1 MEHRG
6 YEIARIRNYGGYQIT
21 LASMFYKIFDK
32 KAGSGISL
40 NEQLA
45 KELHEPVIKNFK
57 KEMSMWDLKAIF
69 ENILQWLSV
78 MKL

>member
-32 KAGSGISL
+32 KAGSGLSL
-40 NEQLA
+40 NETT
-45 KELHEPVIKNFK
+45 
-57 KEMSMWDLKAIF
+57 S
-69 ENILQWLSV
+69 
-78 MKL
+78 

>member
-6 YEIARIRNYGGYQIT
+6 YEIARNRNHDGYQIT

>member
-6 YEIARIRNYGGYQIT
+6 YEIARNRNYDGYQIT

-32 KAGSGISL
+32 KAGSEISL

-57 KEMSMWDLKAIF
+57 K
-69 ENILQWLSV
+69 
-78 MKL
+78 

>member
-6 YEIARIRNYGGYQIT
+6 YEIARNRNHDGYQIT

-45 KELHEPVIKNFK
+45 KELHESVIKNLK
-57 KEMSMWDLKAIF
+57 K
-69 ENILQWLSV
+69 
-78 MKL
+78 